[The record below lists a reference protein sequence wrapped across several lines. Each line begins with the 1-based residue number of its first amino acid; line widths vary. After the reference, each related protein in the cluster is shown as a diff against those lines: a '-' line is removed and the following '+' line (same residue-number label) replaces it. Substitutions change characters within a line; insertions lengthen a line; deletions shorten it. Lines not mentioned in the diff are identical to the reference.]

1 MAVGNLA
8 LWQRNQNDRARDGMG
23 VRRRATTPRRL
34 SPGKKL
40 VLFLILE
47 ILTLSF
53 ASAVNSDQH

>member
-1 MAVGNLA
+1 MAVADLA

-47 ILTLSF
+47 IFRSLFHRLK
-53 ASAVNSDQH
+53 NE

>member
-1 MAVGNLA
+1 MA

-47 ILTLSF
+47 IFRSLFHRLK
-53 ASAVNSDQH
+53 NE